1 MDRNNLNIVVF
12 DEEESFVATEQSRI
26 NNSVV
31 RRQNSSYGLN
41 SSNVQTVISSEI
53 HMLTEKIKNLQ
64 DKTNKIEESLR
75 TTNQFTSSVI
85 SSASSIPTNSSHLD
99 ELLKVVETKIQVII
113 LETKKIIERLATEFD
128 RKLAQGTGQKDR

>member
-1 MDRNNLNIVVF
+1 
-12 DEEESFVATEQSRI
+12 
-26 NNSVV
+26 
-31 RRQNSSYGLN
+31 
-41 SSNVQTVISSEI
+41 
-53 HMLTEKIKNLQ
+53 MLTEKIKNLQ